1 MKEELKKFISIND
14 RVNLTRLER
23 ILKINIPPQIIII
36 GVQTLRLADLFKQY
50 LTEMIKFDFVF
61 DYSNPQNYQVHLR
74 QYFKEYKQ
82 KSFLF
87 ILEFETSEKKISD
100 NTQKAIHSLLIHR
113 DLIIR
118 NEHKIIILCNKHIYR
133 TLHKQ
138 AYDLV
143 SYANF
148 NHVFHDITITQN
160 IPTKIKETNIDYN
173 DLINIYQNTKTLRHR
188 GKFREALQILK
199 KGLSLIENHKN
210 FFNRETR
217 LELKYDF
224 YKGLA
229 KTYFAQGVNALSVK
243 FYDKVLAI
251 HKQNPDIQP
260 KTTIQIYI
268 RQARALKEL
277 GNYEIAKKLY
287 YEALE
292 KARQQNYFK
301 GVSMALGE
309 LMYLAMIENDYD
321 RAMEYQ
327 KQRLNYYRQTFK
339 NIDLLREIPEMGY
352 VWRDMGNYYTNQGQV
367 EHAMNNYQLAIEV
380 FAKNSMHRNIAK
392 IFLLWAN
399 LYYRF
404 FQPAKAFSI
413 YRKAFNI
420 VKKYDILDI
429 QVDTLNE
436 ISKIYHFRGNF
447 SMALQTLIQANK
459 IAKQNMYY
467 KGLTK
472 NLFYANYLFSSIT
485 TYQPE
490 YMEFFHQLHNL
501 NGIYKKADA
510 LKYKTFYLLAQIKY
524 YLKTNPD
531 KVIAIGEKALEM
543 SKKSNHYENMTH
555 AYYSMGL
562 FFIKRNNYN
571 RAKIFFERGKKIAN
585 EKNFILGRILNEFYY
600 YKPEITPEIPTEKR
614 IKKILEIKE
623 LAEDAEFS
631 IFLPRIYE
639 LLSEL
644 FKNNETDKEFYQ
656 KKRQKIENTI
666 RENLPTRKQL
676 SLLLIQ

>member
-1 MKEELKKFISIND
+1 MKKDLKNFISIND

-61 DYSNPQNYQVHLR
+61 DYSNPQNYQMRLR

-113 DLIIR
+113 DLIIK
-118 NEHKIIILCNKHIYR
+118 NEHRIIILCNKQIYKM
-133 TLHKQ
+133 LYNH

-148 NHVFHDITITQN
+148 NYVFHDISLSQDIS
-160 IPTKIKETNIDYN
+160 TKTKESRIDYN
-173 DLINIYQNTKTLRHR
+173 DLINIYQNTKILRHR
-188 GKFREALQILK
+188 GKFREAIHILE
-199 KGLSLIENHKN
+199 KGLSLIENHKEI
-210 FFNRETR
+210 FNRETR

-229 KTYFAQGVNALSVK
+229 KTYFAQGLNAQAVE
-243 FYDKVLAI
+243 YYNKVLAI
-251 HKQNPDIQP
+251 HNQNPDIQP

-277 GNYEIAKKLY
+277 GNYEIAERLY
-287 YEALE
+287 HQALE
-292 KARQQNYFK
+292 MAKQKNYFK
-301 GVSMALGE
+301 GISMALGE
-309 LMYLAMIENDYD
+309 LMYLAMIENDYHK
-321 RAMEYQ
+321 AMEFH
-327 KQRLNYYRQTFK
+327 KQRVNYYRQTFK
-339 NIDLLREIPEMGY
+339 NIDLLKEIPEMGY
-352 VWRDMGNYYTNQGQV
+352 VWRDWGNFYTYQGRITQ
-367 EHAMNNYQLAIEV
+367 AIINYQKAIEI
-380 FAKNSMHRNIAK
+380 FAKNNMNRNIAK
-392 IFLLWAN
+392 ILLLSAN

-413 YRKAFNI
+413 YRKALNI

-459 IAKQNMYY
+459 IAKQNLYY

-472 NLFYANYLFSSIT
+472 NFFYANYLFSSIT

-490 YMEFFHQLHNL
+490 YMELFLQLHNL

-510 LKYKTFYLLAQIKY
+510 IKYKTFYLLAQIKY

-555 AYYSMGL
+555 VYYSMGL
-562 FFIKRNNYN
+562 SFIKRNNYN
-571 RAKIFFERGKKIAN
+571 RAKICFEKGKNIAN

-614 IKKILEIKE
+614 IKKIMEIKE
-623 LAEDAEFS
+623 LAEDAEFT
-631 IFLPRIYE
+631 IFLPRIYD

-644 FKNNETDKEFYQ
+644 FKNNEADKEFYQ
-656 KKRQKIENTI
+656 KKRQEIDHTI
-666 RENLPTRKQL
+666 RENLPLRTQL
-676 SLLLIQ
+676 SLLLTQ